1 MKTRLLLLTLPLLF
15 AACRGQIQHGLDER
29 DANEIVTELVSR
41 GFDAK
46 KVPEKGKKPTWAIDV
61 PDDKATDALRVLTDL
76 KLPRKARKTT
86 QALVD
91 TASLIETPQAEK
103 LRALEAQEGDIEEAL
118 ETMDGVRSASVELV
132 VPAAP
137 RPGVAPV
144 PSKASVL
151 LRVQPDAFERLQQA
165 RAEVRALVAAA
176 VDGLH
181 PEDVVLVLDPVTVQ
195 SPIVPPSLAE
205 VPPAPTNLRAL
216 VVVMALVLSVL
227 AGALI
232 VVLFRLRRK
241 EALPAA
247 APAAAAP
254 AQAQKPVISANV
266 QRKVA

>member
-1 MKTRLLLLTLPLLF
+1 M
-15 AACRGQIQHGLDER
+15 
-29 DANEIVTELVSR
+29 
-41 GFDAK
+41 
-46 KVPEKGKKPTWAIDV
+46 
-61 PDDKATDALRVLTDL
+61 
-76 KLPRKARKTT
+76 
-86 QALVD
+86 
-91 TASLIETPQAEK
+91 
-103 LRALEAQEGDIEEAL
+103 
-118 ETMDGVRSASVELV
+118 
-132 VPAAP
+132 
-137 RPGVAPV
+137 
-144 PSKASVL
+144 
-151 LRVQPDAFERLQQA
+151 
-165 RAEVRALVAAA
+165 AAA